1 MTTTSKVRAFVA
13 IGSNLAD
20 PKNQV
25 QSAFTAL
32 DALPG
37 THVVARS
44 ALYRTAPV
52 GYANQP
58 DFFNAVAEVET
69 ELSASELL
77 DALLALEQARGRVR
91 EIANGPRTLDLDV
104 LLYDDTVS
112 EDVRLTLPHPRMHE
126 RAFVL
131 YPLNDIA
138 PDVLIPGHGR
148 VHDLMLA
155 CDSGGIERAD

>member
-1 MTTTSKVRAFVA
+1 MTAAATTRAFVA

-20 PKNQV
+20 PRNQV
-25 QSAFTAL
+25 LAAFAAL

-37 THVVARS
+37 TRVVARS

-52 GYANQP
+52 GYADQP
-58 DFFNAVAEVET
+58 DFFNAVAAVET
-69 ELSASELL
+69 ELPATALL
-77 DALLALEQARGRVR
+77 DALLDVEQARGRVR
-91 EIANGPRTLDLDV
+91 AFANGPRTLDLDV
-104 LLYDDTVS
+104 LLYGDMVS
-112 EDVRLTLPHPRMHE
+112 ADARLTLPHPRMHE

-138 PDVLIPGHGR
+138 PDVMIPGHGR

>member
-1 MTTTSKVRAFVA
+1 MTASITRAFVA

-20 PKNQV
+20 PRSQV
-25 QSAFTAL
+25 LAAFAAL

-37 THVVARS
+37 TRVIARS

-52 GYANQP
+52 GYADQP
-58 DFFNAVAEVET
+58 DFFNAVAAVET
-69 ELSASELL
+69 ELPATALL
-77 DALLALEQARGRVR
+77 DALLDVEQARGRVR
-91 EIANGPRTLDLDV
+91 EFANGPRTLDLDV
-104 LLYDDTVS
+104 LLYGDMVYADA
-112 EDVRLTLPHPRMHE
+112 RLTLPHPRMHE

-138 PDVLIPGHGR
+138 PDVVIPGHGR
-148 VHDLMLA
+148 VHDLMQA